1 MSELHLNDF
10 NGRRR
15 RKLFLDTPVA
25 LHTLPLS
32 VSRWVGRVLDQRSFE
47 ACKLV
52 NDVYQDNNENTD
64 HDEGRGGIV

>member
-1 MSELHLNDF
+1 MTSMEEEEENYF
-10 NGRRR
+10 QIRQC
-15 RKLFLDTPVA
+15 PVA